1 MIKFGALALWYVVM
15 HGTFRDPRVPA
26 AAAGR
31 AGRTSVYGMVTC
43 GQLDNMVRPEAM
55 HCTIR
60 PWQVAGAVPR
70 TGAASVLALGVAAI
84 DSGPATLVLGHKAGA
99 ILNAAAER
107 ASDVEAVNE
116 SLGLVPNIDTQ
127 ALAGVDAGALRENAD
142 GRGMRRPRL
151 VHTAHSP
158 EVTATAP
165 PVVGPGVELAGV
177 GNTSNVVPDL
187 IDTRLYA
194 VNRSRR
200 LAFGAHKLHTIDELL
215 SLSGV
220 VFQPSLVRPEVS
232 CRLTTNVGSN
242 GVRPELPNT
251 LIPLGLKP
259 HVEPSGFKEEGARLE
274 LFPGVVTNTGTEGDK
289 TSHNGVTAG
298 LGYARHERQL
308 RGGVRVA
315 KDL

>member
-1 MIKFGALALWYVVM
+1 M

-31 AGRTSVYGMVTC
+31 AGRTSMYGVITG

-70 TGAASVLALGVAAI
+70 TGAASELAIGVAAD
-84 DSGPATLVLGHKAGA
+84 DSRPATLVLGLEAGT
-99 ILNAAAER
+99 ILDAAAER
-107 ASDVEAVNE
+107 ATDVEAVNE

-127 ALAGVDAGALRENAD
+127 ALASVDAGFLRENAD
-142 GRGMRRPRL
+142 GRGMHRPRL
-151 VHTAHSP
+151 MHTAHSP

-165 PVVGPGVELAGV
+165 PVIGPSVKLAGV

-194 VNRSRR
+194 ANRTRR
-200 LAFGAHKLHTIDELL
+200 MAFGAHKLHTIDEVL
-215 SLSGV
+215 SNSGV

-232 CRLTTNVGSN
+232 
-242 GVRPELPNT
+242 
-251 LIPLGLKP
+251 
-259 HVEPSGFKEEGARLE
+259 
-274 LFPGVVTNTGTEGDK
+274 
-289 TSHNGVTAG
+289 
-298 LGYARHERQL
+298 
-308 RGGVRVA
+308 
-315 KDL
+315 